1 VSDRQSFGSTADA
14 DSPGPLT
21 VVVDGVEVTY
31 RTRIG
36 GSRSLKRLLVGR
48 HPEESVQEVR
58 ALKGVSFT
66 VHEGESVGLV
76 GDNGSGKTTLLRTI
90 AGLLRITEGE
100 ILVRSTP
107 VLLGVAAALE
117 PELSGRRNVFLGA
130 TALGMSRADIEA
142 RFDDIVGFSGIGSAI
157 ERPLRTYSSGMM
169 ARLRFAIAT
178 ATTPDILLVD
188 EALAVGDASFKQR
201 SEERMRELLER
212 AGTIFLVSHNL
223 AEVERVCQ
231 RAIWLE
237 DGIIRKDGPT
247 DAVLEAYR
255 SSRT

>member
-1 VSDRQSFGSTADA
+1 VHDRRTSRSTGDADA
-14 DSPGPLT
+14 LRSPT
-21 VVVDGVEVTY
+21 VVVDGVAVTY
-31 RTRIG
+31 RTRISG
-36 GSRSLKRLLVGR
+36 TRSLKRSLVGGHR
-48 HPEESVQEVR
+48 EESIQQVQ

-90 AGLLRITEGE
+90 AGLLRVTDGE
-100 ILVRSTP
+100 VRVRSMP

-142 RFDDIVGFSGIGSAI
+142 LFDDIVGFSGIGPAI

-178 ATTPDILLVD
+178 ATTPDILLID
-188 EALAVGDASFKQR
+188 EALAVGDLSFKQR
-201 SEERMRELLER
+201 SQERMRELLER
-212 AGTIFLVSHNL
+212 ASTIFLVSHNL
-223 AEVERVCQ
+223 TEVEHVCQ
-231 RAIWLE
+231 RVVWLE
-237 DGIIRKDGPT
+237 DGIVRKDGPT
-247 DAVLEAYR
+247 GAVLDAYR
-255 SSRT
+255 SSGS